1 MLWYDIAYVS
11 FNSSFLKLVKSN
23 FLMPTNT
30 GLGGLSLLRGIFLT
44 QESNQG
50 LLHCRQILYQLSHQG
65 SPAYG
70 PLKTKYISV
79 KHL

>member
-23 FLMPTNT
+23 FLMPKNT
-30 GLGGLSLLRGIFLT
+30 GLGGLSILRGIFLT
-44 QESNQG
+44 QESSQG
-50 LLHCRQILYQLSHQG
+50 PLHCRQSLYQLSHQG